1 MTSLTY
7 LVPSNLL
14 FCAPRRKI
22 SYNQLNVDF
31 IAYNAA
37 LSEPR
42 TPLNISASLITS
54 NTSGAVLP
62 NASNHDD
69 PDTALKTNRC
79 IHTEVTDAAPS
90 SSSSASRPLTEVS
103 AMINIFVLKSYL

>member
-69 PDTALKTNRC
+69 PDTALKTNR
-79 IHTEVTDAAPS
+79 
-90 SSSSASRPLTEVS
+90 
-103 AMINIFVLKSYL
+103 